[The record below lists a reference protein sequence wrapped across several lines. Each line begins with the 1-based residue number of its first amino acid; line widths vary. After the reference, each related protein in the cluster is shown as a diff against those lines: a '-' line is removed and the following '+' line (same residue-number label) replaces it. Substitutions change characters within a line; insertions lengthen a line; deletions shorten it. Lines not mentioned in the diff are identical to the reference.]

1 MLYKHEGVDR
11 MDFILKKDLT
21 QANDLYHSIK
31 ISRRKRNYQ
40 HKLLRAAKT
49 ERIQLNKLSREMVV
63 KVQELKEKR
72 DVCNRKANK
81 FKEMRNKAV
90 TKLHETTNKTKK
102 DKYNKQQIDYHNKMM
117 LAVDEAQAHHIHIDT
132 LNVSIVDLNKEHNKK
147 HEEVLFLR
155 GKSEVFHADIQL
167 AIDGIEAIKAKHNIK
182 YLDYEL
188 AELDEEE

>member
-72 DVCNRKANK
+72 DACNSKANK

-117 LAVDEAQAHHIHIDT
+117 LAIDT
-132 LNVSIVDLNKEHNKK
+132 LNVSIVNLNKEHNKK